1 VAVEPDNV
9 LKAVLDEVEVL
20 LAPIIGA
27 ADGPRQRQLLFDAIG
42 WDVDAITGLPVTA
55 IDDALEPVP
64 DLVEALTDGL
74 DISDFPKI
82 LDALQSAGEAIGAV
96 DEIEAAVRAGL
107 PAIPAG
113 ALAVDLLN
121 FLVTRYLRA
130 RFPRVYAM
138 LALAT
143 LIDVPDAPLA
153 AAPITDPANG
163 RVVYDAIRRPA
174 VRFDRLPKL
183 VTNPAGLFAEVY
195 WPPPGITDAA
205 SAYAAAD
212 RLFPR
217 IADVIRSF
225 GGDATYG
232 VSSAAG
238 LAYAPADPALVAH
251 LLTFHQPL
259 PPIDG
264 PAGSTITSAID
275 LTTGIVGPQPP
286 AKTGVVVLPS
296 ASVEIERMTSG
307 WLVAL
312 ALDGNAGGLL
322 ITKDGV
328 SASAGSAALSADIT
342 VTKLANESG
351 AAVLIGSRDGTHFA
365 IGTIRMTAGGTFDA
379 EGVDPRLGFDLLG
392 MELVIKAG
400 DGDSFLKSV
409 LPPDGM
415 RMPMDFGLS
424 WSPSTGVVMRGG
436 ATLEID
442 LPIDLDLV
450 FLRIPVISL
459 SLGFKLPAGGAPE
472 VALGVGATIELE
484 IGPVYAA
491 IEKMGLALVAT
502 FPDKGG
508 NLGPADL
515 GLRFLPP
522 KGMALSVDAGPVSG
536 GGYLM
541 ADYDKGEYAGILH
554 LAIADTIEITAIG
567 LLQTKMPDGSE
578 GFSLVVLISAEFPAI
593 QIGYGFYLKGVGGLV
608 GINRSLNVPALQDGL
623 RRGAVGSLLF
633 PTDPIPRARQIIAD
647 VGAIFPPT
655 KDQFVLG
662 PMIKFGWGAEMV
674 SVTLAVIIQVP
685 ALKIAL
691 LGRLQL
697 MLPPV
702 EEAAVILLRL
712 DFAGIIDVPA
722 KTISF
727 DGSLDGSR
735 IAVFSLTG
743 DIAMRL
749 NWGDRPDFAFSAGG
763 LYPTYP
769 SPPGFPALRRLG
781 LQLASSD
788 NPRLRMEVYFAVT
801 PATLQFGGRAE
812 LYYGLDIA
820 IVGKIEIDAGV
831 SLDALITFPSTF
843 VVDLDIHVLLRRNG
857 QPFIGVEL
865 GLRVKGAQPID
876 IDGKATL
883 HFLGEHSIP
892 FHKTIGGDS
901 QVTTLEPVPL
911 AERVRAALGE
921 ERSWSAK
928 APPGATGVRV
938 TEPPAAAG
946 GPLRVHPL
954 GSLSVRQTVAPLG
967 VALEKAG
974 EAAISGPRTL
984 VITSLAIAGG
994 TESALGLP
1002 AIKEHFAASQ
1012 FFRMTERQRLEQP
1025 AFERMQAGVEARGGG
1040 LQCSGTCP
1048 VALEYEE
1055 LEIPVEED
1063 APLPAFTLR
1072 VAEGAV
1078 LAWSVAGGVAA
1089 SGPAAAAHRFD
1100 SEPLGFAARDDET
1113 WVVAAKSAPTV
1124 DGHLSAAESYA
1135 TAAEAFA
1142 AAAGRD
1148 VVVAPLEEALA

>member
-1 VAVEPDNV
+1 VAIEPENV
-9 LKAVLDEVEVL
+9 LEVVLDEVEIFL
-20 LAPIIGA
+20 EPITSA
-27 ADGPRQRQLLFDAIG
+27 ARGPRQRQMLFQALG
-42 WDVDAITGLPVTA
+42 WDIDAITGLPVGA
-55 IDDALEPVP
+55 IDTALAPIPGLVDAVNQ
-64 DLVEALTDGL
+64 GL
-74 DISDFPKI
+74 DISDFGKI
-82 LDALQSAGEAIGAV
+82 IDTLQKAGDAIGAI
-96 DEIEAAVRAGL
+96 DDIEAAVKAGL
-107 PAIPAG
+107 PMPDG

-121 FLVTRYLRA
+121 FLATRYLNVRW
-130 RFPRVYAM
+130 PRTYA
-138 LALAT
+138 LLTLAT
-143 LIDVPDAPLA
+143 LVDLPDEPPD
-153 AAPITDPANG
+153 PITNAATG
-163 RVVYDAIRRPA
+163 RIVYDAVPRPML
-174 VRFDRLPKL
+174 RFDRLPE
-183 VTNPAGLFAEVY
+183 LFTAPDKRFKKAY
-195 WPPPGITDAA
+195 WPDGVTDTATA
-205 SAYAAAD
+205 EAVAD

-217 IADVIRSF
+217 IAAVVRAF

-232 VSSAAG
+232 VSAASG
-238 LAYAPADPALVAH
+238 LTFGHTPADVALVAH
-251 LLTFHQPL
+251 MLTLHQPL
-259 PPIDG
+259 PSVAG
-264 PAGSTITSAID
+264 PAGTTITSGFDLTAGILGPEPPKKAGVVLVPTVYGGAEGVAGTWLVGID
-275 LTTGIVGPQPP
+275 LDVTP
-286 AKTGVVVLPS
+286 
-296 ASVEIERMTSG
+296 
-307 WLVAL
+307 
-312 ALDGNAGGLL
+312 GGML
-322 ITKDGV
+322 ITADGIDV
-328 SASAGSAALSADIT
+328 SSSGSRIDVDLSLT
-342 VTKLANESG
+342 SLPGESG
-351 AAVLIGSRDGTHFA
+351 AALLLGSRDGTHFA
-365 IGTIRMTAGGTFDA
+365 IGTIRMAAGGTFDA
-379 EGVDPRLGFDLLG
+379 DGMEPRLGFDLLG

-459 SLGFKLPAGGAPE
+459 SLGFKLPAADRPAE
-472 VALGVGATIELE
+472 LVLGVGATIELE

-491 IEKMGLALVAT
+491 IEKMGLALVVT
-502 FPDKGG
+502 FPEKGG

-769 SPPGFPALRRLG
+769 APPGFPALRRLG

-892 FHKTIGGDS
+892 FHKTLGGES
-901 QVTTLEPVPL
+901 QATTLEPVPL
-911 AERVRAALGE
+911 AERVLAALGE

-928 APPGATGVRV
+928 APAGATGVRV

-954 GSLSVRQTVAPLG
+954 GALSVRQTVAPLG

-984 VITSLAIAGG
+984 VITSLTIAGG

-1063 APLPAFTLR
+1063 APLPAVTLR
-1072 VAEGAV
+1072 VADGAV

-1089 SGPAAAAHRFD
+1089 TGPSATAHRFD
-1100 SEPLGFAARDDET
+1100 AGPLGFAVRDDET

-1124 DGHLSAAESYA
+1124 HGHLSAAESYA

-1148 VVVAPLEEALA
+1148 VVVAPLEEAVA